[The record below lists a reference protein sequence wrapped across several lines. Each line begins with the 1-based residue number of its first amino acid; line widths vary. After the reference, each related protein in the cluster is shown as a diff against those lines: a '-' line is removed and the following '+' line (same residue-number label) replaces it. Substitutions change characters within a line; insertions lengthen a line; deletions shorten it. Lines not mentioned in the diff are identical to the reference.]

1 MDMRNCVTLAVA
13 AMLLPACRSH
23 KPAVAYAGSAA
34 KSVSAG
40 LAVGACSAV
49 ESVVI
54 DEWYFYPDSI
64 VPVNAMSD
72 SNAMPKPKS
81 GALARRR
88 VMQVRRNAALTMAKD
103 SAANEVGVSR
113 SSSSLTGSHGIG
125 DVTVWLRVTLV
136 VLAVASIVAIAKTR
150 MVR

>member
-1 MDMRNCVTLAVA
+1 MLAVA
-13 AMLLPACRSH
+13 AMLMMSACRSH
-23 KPAVAYAGSAA
+23 KPAVAYSDSVA
-34 KSVSAG
+34 KSVNAG

-49 ESVVI
+49 EGVVI

-72 SNAMPKPKS
+72 SNAMLKPKT

-88 VMQVRRNAALTMAKD
+88 VMQVRRNAALAMSKD
-103 SAANEVGVSR
+103 SAANEVTASR

-136 VLAVASIVAIAKTR
+136 VLAMVGIVAIARTR